1 MTDAES
7 GQSTDEEV
15 PVTGRGKLESE
26 RLVQNISKRKR
37 FGTAEMGGKMY
48 R

>member
-15 PVTGRGKLESE
+15 PVIESE
-26 RLVQNISKRKR
+26 RLVQNVSKRKC